1 MDVSAISTPVS
12 QVSDA
17 APQPSKL
24 GKDEFLKLLMTQLGN
39 QDPLSPMD
47 NQAFVTQLAQFAHV
61 ELAQQT
67 SQQLDALLMA
77 QASSN
82 QLQAASLVGKDAVL
96 AHDGFT
102 WDGALSGSP
111 RATPS
116 VQLTGDLQGRA
127 AQVTA
132 VVKDSTGKTVRR
144 IELGPHDAGPFQFE
158 WDGRDDAGNYAAPGE
173 YTVSFTAADADGEPV
188 GAQALSHSRITGV
201 SFETGYAELLLSNH
215 QRVKLA
221 DVLRITEAG

>member
-17 APQPSKL
+17 APQPSRL

-96 AHDGFT
+96 RHDGFT
-102 WDGALSGSP
+102 WEGAADSPGQTTVHLSGDVS
-111 RATPS
+111 
-116 VQLTGDLQGRA
+116 GRA

-132 VVKDSTGKTVRR
+132 VVKDSSGKAVRR
-144 IELGPHDAGPFQFE
+144 VELGPHDAGAFDFE
-158 WDGRDDAGNYAAPGE
+158 WDGRDDAGSYAAPGQ
-173 YTVSFTAADADGEPV
+173 YTVSFTASDADGGPV
-188 GAQALSHSRITGV
+188 AAQALSSSRISGV
-201 SFETGYAELLLSNH
+201 SFETGYAELLLANH

>member
-1 MDVSAISTPVS
+1 MDVNAIATPVS
-12 QVSDA
+12 RVSEE
-17 APQPSKL
+17 PQPSKL

-77 QASSN
+77 QASAN

-96 AHDGFT
+96 EHGGFT

-111 RATPS
+111 RQAPGVDLS
-116 VQLTGDLQGRA
+116 GDLSGDA

-132 VVKDSTGKTVRR
+132 VVTDAQGNVVRR
-144 IELGPHDAGPFQFE
+144 AQLGPMDAGPFAFT
-158 WDGRDDAGNYAAPGE
+158 WDGKNDRGDLAPPGE
-173 YTVSFTAADADGEPV
+173 YRVAFTAADANGDAV
-188 GAQALSHSRITGV
+188 DAQALTRGRITGV
-201 SFETGYAELLLSNH
+201 TFETGFAELILSNH
-215 QRVKLA
+215 QRVRLA
-221 DVLRITEAG
+221 DVLRITEAS

>member
-1 MDVSAISTPVS
+1 MDVNAIATPVS
-12 QVSDA
+12 RVA
-17 APQPSKL
+17 EAPQPSKL

-77 QASSN
+77 QASAN

-96 AHDGFT
+96 AHGGFT
-102 WDGALSGSP
+102 WAGALSGSP
-111 RATPS
+111 RQAPGVALS
-116 VQLTGDLQGRA
+116 GDLSGAA

-132 VVKDSTGKTVRR
+132 VVTDAQGNVVRR
-144 IELGPHDAGPFQFE
+144 AQLGPLDAGPFTFT
-158 WDGRDDAGNYAAPGE
+158 WDGKNDRGDLAPPGE
-173 YTVSFTAADADGEPV
+173 YRVAFTASDAKGEAV
-188 GAQALSHSRITGV
+188 DAQALTRGRITGV
-201 SFETGYAELLLSNH
+201 TFETGFAELILSNH

-221 DVLRITEAG
+221 DVLRITEAS